1 MGRFWDGN
9 QNFDLEC
16 VKNESLSDMLSIEL
30 RLVSKILINAT
41 GYYISTIINRNF
53 PTIIVDFQVHPY
65 SFVHFYCFI

>member
-1 MGRFWDGN
+1 MGRFGDGN

-41 GYYISTIINRNF
+41 EYYISTIINRNF

-65 SFVHFYCFI
+65 SSVHFYCFI